1 MITKIFVADGSAQA
15 VLTQELAEANKA
27 YRNSG
32 ITLMSDL
39 EYDKKLEELAAL
51 EEKNGFKYDISP
63 TDKVGAEVVS
73 ALKKVTHEAP
83 ALSLDK
89 VKYKDRENLVKWL
102 RDSEGHDGAVMSWKN
117 DGLTVVATYDEG
129 KLTQA
134 VTRGDGVTGSDITH
148 NARFFKGLPLGIP
161 FAGHLVVRGEA
172 VMSFAEFERV
182 NAENDGIYENPR
194 NLASATIQMLDA
206 NESRKREI
214 RFIAFEL
221 VEPGTVD
228 AIIGFNLRYQIER
241 FNWLLSLGFD
251 VVENEKVNST
261 NILDRIEVWKS
272 SLEQLDYPTDG
283 LVISFDDME
292 YGMSLGNTGHHFR
305 HSMALKWSDETME
318 TTIRDIE
325 WSVGKTGIITPV
337 AIFDEV
343 RLGLGSNVTRA
354 SLHNLSIMRKLGVK
368 IGCKAQVYLANMII
382 PQLAS
387 TDNQGESLNY
397 PEYPHVCPVCGEPT
411 EVSEDNG
418 VRTLHCENRS
428 CAARQIGSLM
438 NTFSKDGLFIKGL
451 GESQIQDLIEYGIV
465 DATPLS
471 FYKATTAFSSGKE
484 FSDKVVKLLEKDGW
498 GKKKWENL
506 VDAINTSRNTTLQKF
521 LYSLNVPLL
530 GNDLSQ
536 KLSRHFNDDV
546 DAFVAFIEGV
556 SAYVNKNKEK
566 FIEAVDNNERT
577 DELYRL
583 SPAYKELFSIDG
595 VGDEKTLNI
604 IKWADETSA
613 YLEVWQEFIGLMH
626 ELYFP
631 EPKSEASDNILE
643 GLTFVITG
651 AVHDYKNRDEF
662 KTSVEARGG
671 KVAGS
676 VSAKTSFLVNNDI
689 TSTSGK
695 NAKAKELNIPI
706 ISEDE
711 FISRFGK

>member
-1 MITKIFVADGSAQA
+1 MITKIYENNGSIQA
-15 VLTQELAEANKA
+15 TLTKELSEANKA

-32 ITLMSDL
+32 ITLMSDR

-73 ALKKVTHEAP
+73 ELKKVTHEAP

-89 VKYKDRENLVKWL
+89 VKYKDRESLVKWL
-102 RDSEGHDGAVMSWKN
+102 KNSNNHDSAVISWKN
-117 DGLTVVATYDEG
+117 DGLTVVATYDDG

-134 VTRGDGVTGSDITH
+134 VTRGDGVVGSDITH
-148 NARFFKGLPLGIP
+148 NARFFKGLPMEIP
-161 FAGHLVVRGEA
+161 FKDHLVVRGEA
-172 VMSFAEFERV
+172 VMTFAEFERV

-206 NESRKREI
+206 NESKKREI

-221 VEPGTVD
+221 VEPGTDV
-228 AIIGFNLRYQIER
+228 IIGNIDFNLQYQIER
-241 FNWLLSLGFD
+241 FGWLYSLGFN

-261 NILDRIEVWKS
+261 NILNRIEVWKAALS
-272 SLEQLDYPTDG
+272 ELDYPTDG

-305 HSMALKWSDETME
+305 HSMALKWSDETVE

-354 SLHNLSIMRKLGVK
+354 SLHNLSIMKNLPVTGMNFK
-368 IGCKAQVYLANMII
+368 GPLAIGSKAEVYLANMII
-382 PQLAS
+382 PQVAS
-387 TDNQGESLNY
+387 YTSMTGKETDIEIPSK
-397 PEYPHVCPVCGEPT
+397 CPICGQPT
-411 EVSEDNG
+411 RIENNNG
-418 VRTLHCENRS
+418 VEVLHCDNVS
-428 CAARQIGSLM
+428 CSARQLGNLM
-438 NTFSKDGLFIKGL
+438 NTFSKDGLFVKGL
-451 GESQIQDLIEYGIV
+451 GESQIQDLMSNGLVETVNDFYSLRRRCAVGGNEQYK
-465 DATPLS
+465 LS
-471 FYKATTAFSSGKE
+471 KMLSE
-484 FSDKVVKLLEKDGW
+484 DGW
-498 GKKKWENL
+498 GSKKWTNL
-506 VDAINTSRNTTLQKF
+506 LDAIDGSRDTTLQKF
-521 LYSLNVPLL
+521 LYSLNIPLL
-530 GNDLSQ
+530 GNDLSK
-536 KLSRHFNDDV
+536 KLSKFWHGDV
-546 DAFVAFIEGV
+546 NEFMAFYKAPSFDALNAIDGIGT
-556 SAYVNKNKEK
+556 EK
-566 FIEAVDNNERT
+566 ANNVVDWCNSTRT
-577 DELYRL
+577 DLTKDLLLRTIVENELKFPAADNAPSDDSL
-583 SPAYKELFSIDG
+583 S
-595 VGDEKTLNI
+595 
-604 IKWADETSA
+604 
-613 YLEVWQEFIGLMH
+613 
-626 ELYFP
+626 
-631 EPKSEASDNILE
+631 

-651 AVHDYKNRDEF
+651 AVHDYKNRDDF
-662 KTSVEARGG
+662 KASVEARGG

-706 ISEDE
+706 ISEEE